1 MVSYLYVVGGDRDSE
16 EAIRILEKSK
26 ISFKKIVIDKHANG
40 KSMFRD
46 IETTQT
52 PSLATQNAVHVGLNN
67 IKSFV
72 CASTKP

>member
-1 MVSYLYVVGGDRDSE
+1 MVSYLYVVDGDRDSE
-16 EAIRILEKSK
+16 EAIRILEKSE
-26 ISFKKIVIDKHANG
+26 ISFKKIAIDKHTNG

-67 IKSFV
+67 IKIFV
-72 CASTKP
+72 SASTKP